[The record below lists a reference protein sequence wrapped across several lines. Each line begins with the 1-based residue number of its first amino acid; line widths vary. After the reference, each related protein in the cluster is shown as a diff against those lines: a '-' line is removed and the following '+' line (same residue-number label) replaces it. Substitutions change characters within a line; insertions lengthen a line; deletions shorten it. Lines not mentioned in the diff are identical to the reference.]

1 MSQFQEGNFK
11 NSILIEKSVKA
22 LEGSISVSKLNNYY
36 SSVNDSESEDCMN
49 STLCCRGSREA
60 VHQDVENELRE
71 AMSDT
76 IKEEGK
82 ALFCFTLD
90 QI

>member
-1 MSQFQEGNFK
+1 
-11 NSILIEKSVKA
+11 
-22 LEGSISVSKLNNYY
+22 
-36 SSVNDSESEDCMN
+36 MN
-49 STLCCRGSREA
+49 STLYCRGSREA

-82 ALFCFTLD
+82 ALICFTLD